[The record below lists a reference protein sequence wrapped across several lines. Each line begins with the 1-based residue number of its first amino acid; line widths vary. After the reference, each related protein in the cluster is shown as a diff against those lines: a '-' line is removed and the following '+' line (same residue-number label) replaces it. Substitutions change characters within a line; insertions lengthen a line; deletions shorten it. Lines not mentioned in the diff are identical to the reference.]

1 MQTRSEAS
9 PPAPPSVTGP
19 EVGKEGAV
27 TFGENRVSRVWIH
40 SPSQLINEALG
51 ALLTRAGCEGG
62 EVLARADSQ
71 ADANIAVADIAIAD
85 IAVWDL
91 RSLGPPYP
99 RPPDLPTLALIGQS
113 DAAKEG
119 ALQAGYRGYLSGE
132 ETADEVGRAVKAV
145 LRGEV
150 WAERHVLSRLVT
162 KPAPPPLTAREAQV
176 LPLVLKGLSNK
187 GVAKRLGLAEKTV
200 KVYVSELLYK
210 LEAKN
215 RAELILRHERE
226 RCFGLRPE
234 PTQPVSTRARQRH
247 F

>member
-1 MQTRSEAS
+1 MSTCDEVL
-9 PPAPPSVTGP
+9 PLAPPSVTLPG
-19 EVGKEGAV
+19 VGKEGIVNA
-27 TFGENRVSRVWIH
+27 GEHRGPKVWIH
-40 SPSQLINEALG
+40 SPSQLINEALS
-51 ALLTRAGCEGG
+51 ALLAKAGCEGG
-62 EVLARADSQ
+62 EASTRADSQ
-71 ADANIAVADIAIAD
+71 ANADIADDIAD

-91 RSLGPPYP
+91 RGLEPPYP
-99 RPPDLPTLALIGQS
+99 RPPDLPTLALIGEG

-119 ALQAGYRGYLSGE
+119 ALHAGYRGYLSGE

-210 LEAKN
+210 LEVKN

-226 RCFGLRPE
+226 RCFEVQSRPARA
-234 PTQPVSTRARQRH
+234 VSTPARQRH
-247 F
+247 V